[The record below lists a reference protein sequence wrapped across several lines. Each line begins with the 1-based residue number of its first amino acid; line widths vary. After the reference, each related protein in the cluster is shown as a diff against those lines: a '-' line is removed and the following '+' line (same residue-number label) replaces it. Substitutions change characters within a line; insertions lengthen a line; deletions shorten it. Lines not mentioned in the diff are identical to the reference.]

1 MANKD
6 EMAEQ
11 IGTPGADK
19 LSKADLQEQVDAQTA
34 AGPFVEDEST
44 FKKHGKTVTG
54 VQALVAEDIPE
65 AGL

>member
-1 MANKD
+1 VANKD

-11 IGTPGADK
+11 IGTPEADK
-19 LSKADLQEQVDAQTA
+19 LSKADLQEQVATQQA
-34 AGPFVEDEST
+34 AGLFVEADDT

-54 VQALVAEDIPE
+54 VQALVADDIPD